1 MINNKKVLIL
11 VSVAS
16 MIKQF
21 NMNNIKIL
29 LDLGYQVEVVADFS
43 YLDNIDKNY
52 VDSLI
57 DELNSMSVKIHN
69 ISIPRTLSIKR
80 IFCSYNE
87 VKKLIYNN
95 DYYFIHCQSP
105 IGSAILRL
113 AARKTKTKIIYTAHG
128 FHFYKGS
135 SIINWLIFFPVE
147 YYLSKFTDC
156 LITINNTDYEFA
168 KKIFKAKNNVFVPG
182 IGIDLNKFYPKKNDY
197 LRKEFHLS
205 SDDKILLSVG
215 ELGTNKNHIVVLK
228 TLSMLNDNRIHYFI
242 VGNGKLYNEFIDFG
256 NKYSINLHL
265 LGFRNDMFEIY
276 NSADAFV
283 FPSFREGLPVSLME
297 AMACGVVCIASKIRG
312 NIDLLDSQHS
322 YLVENNSIESYA
334 DAIKSALYNS
344 NTSFVEYNLNKIKD
358 FSVDKVN
365 NIMREIYKN
374 I

>member
-1 MINNKKVLIL
+1 MTNNRKVLIL

-69 ISIPRTLSIKR
+69 ISIPRILSIKR
-80 IFCSYNE
+80 IIYSYNE

-113 AARKTKTKIIYTAHG
+113 AARKTKAKIIYTAHG

-135 SIINWLIFFPVE
+135 SLINWLVYFPIE
-147 YYLSKFTDC
+147 YYLSRFTDY
-156 LITINNTDYEFA
+156 LITINNSDYEFA
-168 KKIFKAKNNVFVPG
+168 KNKLRAKNNVFVPG
-182 IGIDLNKFYPKKNDY
+182 IGIDLNKFYPKKNVF
-197 LRKEFHLS
+197 LRKEFNLS
-205 SDDKILLSVG
+205 SNDKILLSVG
-215 ELGTNKNHIVVLK
+215 ELGTNKNHIVVMK
-228 TLSMLNDNRIHYFI
+228 ALSMLGDKKIHYFI
-242 VGNGKLYNEFIDFG
+242 VGNGKLYNEFIEYE
-256 NKYSINLHL
+256 NNHSINLHL

-276 NSADAFV
+276 NSADAFI

-312 NIDLLDSQHS
+312 NVDLLDSQHS

-334 DAIKSALYNS
+334 NAIKSALYTS
-344 NTSFVEYNLNKIKD
+344 NPDSIEYNLNKIKD
-358 FSVDKVN
+358 FSVVKVN
-365 NIMREIYKN
+365 NMMREIYKN